1 MHGYLIVRGGGA
13 RAWQRKYVVLRNSKG
28 ELRFF
33 ENEQAAKNNEPAETV
48 VVTHFRVDIPSKNAG
63 KKYPFFMQ
71 HRKSGQRYYLV
82 SDTEQNRRKWMAL
95 TKPHP
100 VPFPEIRF
108 IHLAP

>member
-63 KKYPFFMQ
+63 KKYPFFHAAPQ
-71 HRKSGQRYYLV
+71 ERPAILSCERY
-82 SDTEQNRRKWMAL
+82 
-95 TKPHP
+95 
-100 VPFPEIRF
+100 
-108 IHLAP
+108 